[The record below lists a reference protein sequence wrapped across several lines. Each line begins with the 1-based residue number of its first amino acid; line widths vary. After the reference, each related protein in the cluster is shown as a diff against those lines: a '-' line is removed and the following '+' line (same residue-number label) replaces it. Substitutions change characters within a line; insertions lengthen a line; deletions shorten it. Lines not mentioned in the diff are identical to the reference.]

1 MPVFFILV
9 FLAIIAVL
17 IILIPFYGK
26 IGNAVLKL
34 FGKFEEEDT
43 NKDNKEPKDKD

>member
-17 IILIPFYGK
+17 VILIPFYGK

-34 FGKFEEEDT
+34 FGKLEEDT
-43 NKDNKEPKDKD
+43 KKEPKDKD

>member
-34 FGKFEEEDT
+34 FGKLEEEDKKK
-43 NKDNKEPKDKD
+43 NQKIKIS